1 MTIYIILIALLN
13 LGVGYFAAVK
23 LGLGRA
29 WWSVDRPA
37 LAESEAVEGD
47 QQPPETDEIQI
58 DEPPTKVNGISA
70 APIER
75 PAESKSEP
83 ITSEPSASAAFEAL
97 ASQSG
102 LEEQKSPAPEEPTEE
117 ALKMFTTEEKPTA
130 QAAAQEA
137 PRAADDAR
145 SEPAEPSKTGSA
157 SNELNDG
164 NLDDGDLDDG
174 SFGEDD
180 RGIVEACVADFK
192 RELEHYRAQLG
203 EIESQVRDGSKTPQA
218 EQLQECADGLKS
230 VNREFLDKQGGI
242 SRRLKSQ
249 EDHGQ
254 FADVAVSVGRA
265 MAEQEALVGFSNA
278 NIEKVDVESDL
289 ETGYQRLLGET
300 SLLMDNAGEVEQTLQ
315 SAETCLAEIPRDRIA
330 QHAEVEDPPRGYEDV
345 KQALNQ
351 WWNDDPERTRKLT
364 VGIVGVDN
372 TEQLVDQIGDE
383 SSGKLFDAVRNML
396 QDAAGE
402 RGSILRHSPHVFVV
416 LFHDT
421 GAREATNV
429 VEQVRQGVAAA
440 KFAYRESLV
449 PVTVSCAVTPAG
461 AEDGVETIVDR
472 IDATLKESS
481 RYGENQTFLHE
492 DDHPAPVVPPQL
504 DIVEV
509 KVRL

>member
-37 LAESEAVEGD
+37 LAKREAVEGD
-47 QQPPETDEIQI
+47 QQPPQTDEIPI

-70 APIER
+70 APVES

-83 ITSEPSASAAFEAL
+83 VTSEPSASAAFEAL

-102 LEEQKSPAPEEPTEE
+102 LEEQESPAPEEP
-117 ALKMFTTEEKPTA
+117 
-130 QAAAQEA
+130 
-137 PRAADDAR
+137 
-145 SEPAEPSKTGSA
+145 AEPSKAGSA

-164 NLDDGDLDDG
+164 DLNDGDLDDG

-218 EQLQECADGLKS
+218 EQLQECADGLKN

-330 QHAEVEDPPRGYEDV
+330 QHAAAEDPPRGYEDV

-364 VGIVGVDN
+364 VGIVGIDN

-440 KFAYRESLV
+440 KFAYRETLI
-449 PVTVSCAVTPAG
+449 PVTVSCAVTPAE

>member
-37 LAESEAVEGD
+37 LAKREAVEAD
-47 QQPPETDEIQI
+47 QQPPQTDEIPI

-70 APIER
+70 APVES

-83 ITSEPSASAAFEAL
+83 VTSEPIASAAFEAL
-97 ASQSG
+97 ASESEF
-102 LEEQKSPAPEEPTEE
+102 EEQESPVPEEPTEE
-117 ALKMFTTEEKPTA
+117 ALKMFINEEKPTA

-145 SEPAEPSKTGSA
+145 SEPAEPSKA
-157 SNELNDG
+157 ELNDG
-164 NLDDGDLDDG
+164 APDEDEG
-174 SFGEDD
+174 GEDD
-180 RGIVEACVADFK
+180 GGVVEACVADFK
-192 RELEHYRAQLG
+192 RELELYRAQLG

-218 EQLQECADGLKS
+218 EQLQECADGLKN

-461 AEDGVETIVDR
+461 AEDSVETIVDR

>member
-37 LAESEAVEGD
+37 LAKREAVEAD
-47 QQPPETDEIQI
+47 QQPPQTDEIPI

-70 APIER
+70 APVES

-83 ITSEPSASAAFEAL
+83 VTSEPSASAAFEVL

-102 LEEQKSPAPEEPTEE
+102 LEEQESPAPEEP
-117 ALKMFTTEEKPTA
+117 
-130 QAAAQEA
+130 
-137 PRAADDAR
+137 
-145 SEPAEPSKTGSA
+145 AEPSKAGSA
-157 SNELNDG
+157 SNELN
-164 NLDDGDLDDG
+164 DGDLDDG

-218 EQLQECADGLKS
+218 EQLQECADGLKN

-330 QHAEVEDPPRGYEDV
+330 QHAEAEDPPRGYEDV

-416 LFHDT
+416 LLHDT

-449 PVTVSCAVTPAG
+449 PVTVSCAVTPAE
-461 AEDGVETIVDR
+461 AEDSVETIVDR

>member
-37 LAESEAVEGD
+37 LAKREAVEAD
-47 QQPPETDEIQI
+47 QQPPQTDEIPI

-70 APIER
+70 APVES

-83 ITSEPSASAAFEAL
+83 VTSEPSASAAFEVL

-102 LEEQKSPAPEEPTEE
+102 LEEQESPAPEEP
-117 ALKMFTTEEKPTA
+117 
-130 QAAAQEA
+130 
-137 PRAADDAR
+137 
-145 SEPAEPSKTGSA
+145 AEPSKAGSA
-157 SNELNDG
+157 SNELN
-164 NLDDGDLDDG
+164 DGDLDDG

-218 EQLQECADGLKS
+218 EQLQECADGLKN

-300 SLLMDNAGEVEQTLQ
+300 SLLKDNANQVDQSLR
-315 SAETCLAEIPRDRIA
+315 SAEACLAEVRGDRSPE
-330 QHAEVEDPPRGYEDV
+330 HADVEDPPRGYEDV

-416 LFHDT
+416 LLHDT

-449 PVTVSCAVTPAG
+449 PVTVSCAVTPAE
-461 AEDGVETIVDR
+461 AEDSVETIVDR